1 MQMFVVNG
9 IVERSVE
16 AGELSYISRDELS
29 ALRLARRMPVME
41 HTAHIFLIDDDP
53 AVLRAL
59 RRLFRA
65 HGFIVEAF
73 ESPQSFLDRP
83 RPDAPACLVLDMR
96 MPELSGLDVQ
106 QMITQRGQDIPI
118 VFLSGA
124 SDVPK
129 TAKAMRDGA
138 LDFLVKPADE
148 AQLLDAVT
156 RALAW
161 DARQRLFR
169 TEQQRAADLV
179 SRLTRRERQV
189 CELVVRGLINK
200 QIASELG
207 IAEKTVKI
215 HRGRAMHKLE
225 VDSVAS
231 LVRLFSL
238 LERQHTLS

>member
-1 MQMFVVNG
+1 
-9 IVERSVE
+9 
-16 AGELSYISRDELS
+16 
-29 ALRLARRMPVME
+29 ME
-41 HTAHIFLIDDDP
+41 HAAHIFLIDDDP

-59 RRLFRA
+59 RRLFRT
-65 HGFIVEAF
+65 HGFDVEAF
-73 ESPQSFLDRP
+73 ESPQLFLDHP
-83 RPDAPACLVLDMR
+83 RPDGPSCLILDMR

-106 QMITQRGQDIPI
+106 QMVKGRGDDIPI

-129 TAKAMRDGA
+129 TAQAMRSGA

-156 RALAW
+156 RALAR
-161 DARQRLFR
+161 DVQQRLVR
-169 TEQQRAADLV
+169 DERRSAAARV
-179 SRLTRRERQV
+179 SRLTKRERQV
-189 CELVVRGLINK
+189 CELVVRGLLNK
-200 QIASELG
+200 QIGAELR

-215 HRGRAMHKLE
+215 HRGRAMRKLE

-238 LERQHTLS
+238 VERPLMLS

>member
-1 MQMFVVNG
+1 MEQT
-9 IVERSVE
+9 
-16 AGELSYISRDELS
+16 
-29 ALRLARRMPVME
+29 AR
-41 HTAHIFLIDDDP
+41 IFLIDDDP

-59 RRLFRA
+59 RRLFYT

-73 ESPQSFLDRP
+73 ESPQFFLDRP
-83 RPDAPACLVLDMR
+83 RPDGPACLILDMR
-96 MPELSGLDVQ
+96 MPEMSGLDVQ
-106 QMITQRGQDIPI
+106 QLIKGRGDDIPI

-129 TAKAMRDGA
+129 TAQAMRNGA

-148 AQLLDAVT
+148 SQLLDAVT

-161 DARQRLFR
+161 DVRHRLVR
-169 TEQQRAADLV
+169 AEQQRAVERL
-179 SRLTRRERQV
+179 SRLTHREKEV

-200 QIASELG
+200 QIAATLG

-215 HRGRAMHKLE
+215 HRGRAMRKLD

-238 LERQHTLS
+238 LEQQPALT

>member
-1 MQMFVVNG
+1 MEQT
-9 IVERSVE
+9 
-16 AGELSYISRDELS
+16 
-29 ALRLARRMPVME
+29 AR
-41 HTAHIFLIDDDP
+41 IFLIDDDP

-59 RRLFRA
+59 RRLFYT

-73 ESPQSFLDRP
+73 ESPQFFLDRP
-83 RPDAPACLVLDMR
+83 RPDGPACLILDMR
-96 MPELSGLDVQ
+96 MPEMSGLDVQ
-106 QMITQRGQDIPI
+106 QLIKGRGDDIPI

-129 TAKAMRDGA
+129 TAQAMRNGA

-148 AQLLDAVT
+148 SQLLDAVT

-161 DARQRLFR
+161 DVRHRLVR
-169 TEQQRAADLV
+169 AEQQRAVERL
-179 SRLTRRERQV
+179 SRLTHREREV

-200 QIASELG
+200 QIAATLG

-215 HRGRAMHKLE
+215 HRGRAMRKLD

-238 LERQHTLS
+238 LEQQPALT

>member
-1 MQMFVVNG
+1 MGM
-9 IVERSVE
+9 
-16 AGELSYISRDELS
+16 A
-29 ALRLARRMPVME
+29 VME

-73 ESPQSFLDRP
+73 ESPHSFLDRP
-83 RPDAPACLVLDMR
+83 RPDGPACLVLDMR

-106 QMITQRGQDIPI
+106 QMVNQRGQDIPI

-129 TAKAMRDGA
+129 TAQAMREGA

-148 AQLLDAVT
+148 TQLLDAVT

-161 DARQRLFR
+161 DVRQRTFR
-169 TEQQRAADLV
+169 DEQRKAADRV
-179 SRLTRRERQV
+179 SRLTRREREV
-189 CELVVRGLINK
+189 CDLVVRGLINK
-200 QIASELG
+200 QIASELR

-215 HRGRAMHKLE
+215 HRGRAMRKLE

-231 LVRLFSL
+231 LVRLLSL
-238 LERQHTLS
+238 LERQRASASHP

>member
-1 MQMFVVNG
+1 
-9 IVERSVE
+9 
-16 AGELSYISRDELS
+16 
-29 ALRLARRMPVME
+29 ME
-41 HTAHIFLIDDDP
+41 QTAHIFLIDDDP

-59 RRLFRA
+59 RRLFLT
-65 HGFIVEAF
+65 HGFTVEAY
-73 ESPQSFLDRP
+73 ESPQFFLDRP
-83 RPDAPACLVLDMR
+83 RPDGPACLILDMR
-96 MPELSGLDVQ
+96 MPEMSGLDVQ
-106 QMITQRGQDIPI
+106 QLVKGRGDDIPI

-129 TAKAMRDGA
+129 TAQAMRNGA

-148 AQLLDAVT
+148 SQLLDAVT

-161 DARQRLFR
+161 DVRHRLVR
-169 TEQQRAADLV
+169 AEQQKAADRL
-179 SRLTRRERQV
+179 SRLTHREKEV

-200 QIASELG
+200 QIAATLG

-215 HRGRAMHKLE
+215 HRGRAMRKLD

-238 LERQHTLS
+238 LEQQPVLT